1 MTKYEN
7 FNTLLD
13 VLTYWAK
20 VQPERKAYT
29 MLDSNGA
36 EDSCITY
43 GELYSQATEI
53 ARFLL
58 ANQLQFSNAVLIYPP
73 GIEFIVAFWGCLYAG
88 VSPAP
93 IHTPKRKRSNKK
105 IADLVLSAQAKAI
118 LVPSV
123 QQKVFQDTLSKEENW
138 PQDIAYVATDT
149 ITSASL
155 TQNSPLPEIENS
167 QTAFLQF
174 TSGSTSLPKGVVV
187 SHESCLRNL
196 EMIRAMSQTTEESTF
211 VSWLPHY
218 HDLGLVAHLLYGLYS
233 GGHCVILSPFTFAS
247 QPIRWLEAITKYRAE
262 YTGAP
267 NFAYRLCV
275 EKIQPSERKNLD
287 LSSLRVAINAA
298 EPVDAQTLLDF
309 SQAFADNGFE
319 SKMFLPAYGMAEA
332 TVFIAS
338 GLVENKPILKKLDW
352 SILGKYDLAKEA
364 TGNAKEKVFVGCG
377 NAWLDQEVHIVNP
390 EENRLLPPN
399 SIGEIW
405 VTGSNLMSGYYQNQ
419 EATAKTLV
427 DLEGDDRLYLRTGD
441 LGFLDETGELY
452 ITGRIK
458 NMIIVNGVN
467 YYPQDIECCVE
478 QAHPDIRSTG
488 VAAFSVPSDTGEELV
503 IFAELKRAGVSQMRQ
518 SGYLEKLAEDIC
530 LALGESFEIPLR
542 EIVFLKPMQ
551 LPKTSSGKVRR
562 QQCKQEFLQNSID
575 ALATWNQ
582 NQLINQEP
590 NKVNVFNIEKTFKKI
605 TSMGSTHLTVFNNLI
620 QMLMSQ
626 YGIKLVDFDIDKP
639 IFLYGIDSPQL
650 FEIHNR
656 LQKQLGCQIPT
667 KAVFQA
673 DNFKV
678 MLNEIAS
685 SISNDK

>member
-7 FNTLLD
+7 FDNLLD

-29 MLDSNGA
+29 MLDSNGT
-36 EDSCITY
+36 EDSYITY
-43 GELYSQATEI
+43 GDLYSKATEI
-53 ARFLL
+53 AQFLL

-73 GIEFIVAFWGCLYAG
+73 GIEFIVAFWGCLYAD

-105 IADLVLSAQAKAI
+105 IADLVLSARAKAI
-118 LVPSV
+118 LLPSAN
-123 QQKVFQDTLSKEENW
+123 QKVFQDTLMKEENW
-138 PQDIAYVATDT
+138 SQDIAYIATDK
-149 ITSASL
+149 ITLSSQS
-155 TQNSPLPEIENS
+155 QNSPLPKIERS

-174 TSGSTSLPKGVVV
+174 TSGSTSLPKGVVI
-187 SHESCLRNL
+187 SHGSCLRNL
-196 EMIRAMSQTTEESTF
+196 EMIRTMSQTTADSTF

-218 HDLGLVAHLLYGLYS
+218 HDLGLVAHLLYSLYS
-233 GGHCVILSPFTFAS
+233 GGHCVVLSPFTFAS

-275 EKIQPSERKNLD
+275 EKVHPNDRQNLD

-338 GLVENKPILKKLDW
+338 GLVENEPILKKLDW
-352 SILGKYDLAKEA
+352 SILCKYDLAEEA
-364 TGNAKEKVFVGCG
+364 TGDAKEKVFVGCG
-377 NAWLDQEVHIVNP
+377 NAWLDQEVHIVDP
-390 EENRLLPPN
+390 QENRLLPPN

-427 DLEGDDRLYLRTGD
+427 SLEGDDRLYLRTGD
-441 LGFLDETGELY
+441 LGFVDERELY

-458 NMIIVNGVN
+458 DMIIVNGVN
-467 YYPQDIECCVE
+467 YYPQDIESCVE
-478 QAHPDIRSTG
+478 QAHSDIRSTG
-488 VAAFSVPSDTGEELV
+488 VAAFSVAGKAGEELV
-503 IFAELKRAGVSQMRQ
+503 LFAELKRVGVSQMRQ
-518 SGYLEKLAEDIC
+518 SGYLGNLAEDIC

-551 LPKTSSGKVRR
+551 LSKTSSGKVRR
-562 QQCKQEFLQNSID
+562 QQCKQEFLQNKVD

-582 NQLINQEP
+582 NQLTDREQNE
-590 NKVNVFNIEKTFKKI
+590 VNVLNIEKTFEKI

-626 YGIKLVDFDIDKP
+626 YGVKLVDFDIDKP
-639 IFLYGIDSPQL
+639 MFVYGIDSPQL
-650 FEIHNR
+650 LEIHDR

-673 DNFKV
+673 DNFKG
-678 MLNEIAS
+678 MLLTG
-685 SISNDK
+685 